1 MLRSLQGQTLAQGE
15 LLADSRRTATRYLVD
30 LEVGGVAGIFA
41 KVAEKDP
48 PDLKFWVLGGSAP
61 RWPT

>member
-1 MLRSLQGQTLAQGE
+1 V

-41 KVAEKDP
+41 KVAGKDP
-48 PDLKFWVLGGSAP
+48 PDLKFWVPGGCAP
-61 RWPT
+61 RWPK